1 MILSILFN
9 FIHPIIPPPQSSHH
23 HYPHSPHPHYR
34 HYSLIITRL
43 LTPLINLIIHHL
55 SHLISLFIKRFLLA
69 RSSQEATLPLS
80 TTQSRL
86 LYLMPFSKQ
95 LNQPYS
101 LTQCIQ
107 PTVCHRPICTF
118 S

>member
-1 MILSILFN
+1 MILSMLVHLN
-9 FIHPIIPPPQSSHH
+9 IHIIPPPLSYHH

-34 HYSLIITRL
+34 HYYLTITRL
-43 LTPLINLIIHHL
+43 LTPLISLIIHRPPHL
-55 SHLISLFIKRFLLA
+55 LSLLTQRYRLSL
-69 RSSQEATLPLS
+69 SSQVTTLLLS

-95 LNQPYS
+95 LNLLYS